1 MKIIKLDTINQCLI
15 VCFFLMFIPSFT
27 KPKPDRPLQP
37 VLSKNVKPAQEDQDA
52 IEINTDLVVVHASVQ
67 NDKKAFISGLEKE
80 NFQVFEDGIL
90 QQIDTFHHE
99 DVSVTVGLVVDN
111 SGSMRTRRTEVIAAG
126 LAFARSS
133 NPRDQIFVVNFN
145 ERVSFGLPPDTLFT
159 DNVVQLETALSK
171 NVTNGMTALYDGLAV
186 AFEHLK
192 KGNREKQVLIAIS
205 DGGDNAS
212 THTLAQI
219 LALAGKSEVI
229 IYTISIYD
237 ESDKDRN
244 AKVLKELARATGGEA
259 FLAKSV
265 KETIPICERI
275 ARDIRNQYSLTY
287 APTNLKYDGTYRTI
301 QVKVNVPGNEHLSVR
316 TRAGYSAPLKP

>member
-1 MKIIKLDTINQCLI
+1 MKLIKLETLNQCLI
-15 VCFFLMFIPSFT
+15 VLFFVMFIPSFA
-27 KPKPDRPLQP
+27 KPKPDKP
-37 VLSKNVKPAQEDQDA
+37 VPPTPSKLVKAPQEDPDA

-145 ERVSFGLPPDTLFT
+145 ERVSFGLPPDTPFT
-159 DNVVQLETALSK
+159 DNVVKLETALSK

-212 THTLAQI
+212 THTLAHI

-265 KETIPICERI
+265 KEALPICERI

-287 APTNLKYDGTYRTI
+287 APTNLKYDGTYRAI

>member
-15 VCFFLMFIPSFT
+15 VLFFLMFIPSFA
-27 KPKPDRPLQP
+27 KPKPD
-37 VLSKNVKPAQEDQDA
+37 KPAQPAPSKLVKAPQEDPDA

-67 NDKKAFISGLEKE
+67 NNKKAFISGLEKE
-80 NFQVFEDGIL
+80 NFQVFEDGAL

-145 ERVSFGLPPDTLFT
+145 ERVSFGLPPGTPFT

-192 KGNREKQVLIAIS
+192 KGNRDKQVLIAIS

-229 IYTISIYD
+229 VYTISIYD

-244 AKVLKELARATGGEA
+244 ARVLKELARATGGEA

-265 KETIPICERI
+265 KEAIPICERI

-287 APTNLKYDGTYRTI
+287 APTNLKYDGTYRAI